1 MPTSSATS
9 SASVPSSARGIRVL
23 IADDHEV
30 VRQGLVS
37 VFKDSEIR
45 IVGEAT
51 DAAEAVKLARKLRPD
66 VVTLDVRLT
75 SGKGSGKGSGDGI
88 DAIKTILEASPD
100 TRILMLSSFDSPTYI
115 ARAIS
120 AGASDYMLKT
130 ASRKELIEA
139 VTNAARGMPPARAG
153 DFGRI
158 ASSMAN
164 KTVSD
169 DIDVPLTPRETQV
182 LRLVAMGLSNQ
193 EIADS
198 LEISIETVKE
208 HVQNLLRKLSL
219 GDRTQAA
226 VWAIRHG
233 LG

>member
-1 MPTSSATS
+1 MPPPST
-9 SASVPSSARGIRVL
+9 PSSPSAPSAPGICVL

-30 VRQGLVS
+30 VRQGLAS
-37 VFKDSEIR
+37 VFKDSQIR

-51 DAAEAVKLARKLRPD
+51 DAAEALKLARKLRPD
-66 VVTLDVRLT
+66 VVTLDVRL
-75 SGKGSGKGSGDGI
+75 GSSDGL
-88 DAIKTILEASPD
+88 DAIKTIREACPD
-100 TRILMLSSFDSPTYI
+100 TRIVILSSFDSPTYI
-115 ARAIS
+115 ARAVS
-120 AGASDYMLKT
+120 AGASDYVLKT
-130 ASRKELIEA
+130 ASRQELIEA
-139 VTNAARGMPPARAG
+139 VTNAARGIPPSRSG
-153 DFGRI
+153 EFRRI
-158 ASSMAN
+158 AGSMAN
-164 KTVSD
+164 KTLPD

-219 GDRTQAA
+219 NDRTQAA

-233 LG
+233 IG

>member
-1 MPTSSATS
+1 MPPPPTTSSS
-9 SASVPSSARGIRVL
+9 IRVL
-23 IADDHEV
+23 VADDHEI
-30 VRQGLVS
+30 VRHGLKS
-37 VFKDSEIR
+37 VFKDSEIS

-51 DAAEAVKLARKLRPD
+51 DAAEAVTLTSEQRPD
-66 VVTLDVRLT
+66 VVTLDVRL
-75 SGKGSGKGSGDGI
+75 GAGDGL
-88 DAIKTILEASPD
+88 DAIKAIREANPD
-100 TRILMLSSFDSPTYI
+100 TRIVMLSSFDSPTYI
-115 ARAIS
+115 ARAVS
-120 AGASDYMLKT
+120 AGASDYVLKT
-130 ASRKELIEA
+130 ASRKDLIEA
-139 VTNAARGMPPARAG
+139 VTNAARGLPPARSG
-153 DFGRI
+153 EFRRI
-158 ASSMAN
+158 SRSMAN
-164 KTVSD
+164 KSLPD

-208 HVQNLLRKLSL
+208 HVQNLLRKLSV

>member
-1 MPTSSATS
+1 MPTPSRPTSA
-9 SASVPSSARGIRVL
+9 AASSARGIRVL
-23 IADDHEV
+23 IADDQEII
-30 VRQGLVS
+30 RQGLAS
-37 VFKDSEIR
+37 IFKDSEIT

-66 VVTLDVRLT
+66 VVTLDVRLN
-75 SGKGSGKGSGDGI
+75 SGGGSGNGL
-88 DAIKTILEASPD
+88 DAIKTIREACPD
-100 TRILMLSSFDSPTYI
+100 TRIVMLSSFDSPTYI
-115 ARAIS
+115 ARAVS
-120 AGASDYMLKT
+120 AGASDYVLKT
-130 ASRKELIEA
+130 ASRQAIVEA
-139 VTNAARGMPPARAG
+139 VTNAARNIPPARSG
-153 DFGRI
+153 EFRRI

-164 KTVSD
+164 KTVPD

-182 LRLVAMGLSNQ
+182 LRLVSMGLSNQ

-233 LG
+233 IG

>member
-1 MPTSSATS
+1 MPTSSAAS

-23 IADDHEV
+23 IVDDHEII
-30 VRQGLVS
+30 RQGLAS
-37 VFKDSEIR
+37 IFKDSEIA

-51 DAAEAVKLARKLRPD
+51 NAAEAVKLARKLRPD
-66 VVTLDVRLT
+66 VVTLDVRLN
-75 SGKGSGKGSGDGI
+75 SGKGSGDGL
-88 DAIKTILEASPD
+88 DAIKTIREACPD
-100 TRILMLSSFDSPTYI
+100 TRIVMLSSFDSPTYI
-115 ARAIS
+115 ARAVS
-120 AGASDYMLKT
+120 AGASDYVLKT
-130 ASRKELIEA
+130 ASRQAIVEA
-139 VTNAARGMPPARAG
+139 VTNAARNKPPARSG
-153 DFGRI
+153 EFRRI

-164 KTVSD
+164 KTVPD

-182 LRLVAMGLSNQ
+182 LRLVSMGLSNQ

-219 GDRTQAA
+219 NDRTQAA

-233 LG
+233 IG

>member
-1 MPTSSATS
+1 M
-9 SASVPSSARGIRVL
+9 

-75 SGKGSGKGSGDGI
+75 SGKGSGKGSRAGSGDGL

-100 TRILMLSSFDSPTYI
+100 TRIVMLSSFDSPTYI

-120 AGASDYMLKT
+120 AGASDYVLKT
-130 ASRKELIEA
+130 ASRQELIEA
-139 VTNAARGMPPARAG
+139 VTNAARGMPPARSG
-153 DFGRI
+153 DFRRI

-164 KTVSD
+164 KTVPD

>member
-1 MPTSSATS
+1 
-9 SASVPSSARGIRVL
+9 
-23 IADDHEV
+23 
-30 VRQGLVS
+30 
-37 VFKDSEIR
+37 
-45 IVGEAT
+45 
-51 DAAEAVKLARKLRPD
+51 
-66 VVTLDVRLT
+66 
-75 SGKGSGKGSGDGI
+75 
-88 DAIKTILEASPD
+88 
-100 TRILMLSSFDSPTYI
+100 MLSSFDSPTYI
-115 ARAIS
+115 ARAVS
-120 AGASDYMLKT
+120 AGASDYVLKT
-130 ASRKELIEA
+130 ASRQAIVEA
-139 VTNAARGMPPARAG
+139 VTNAARGMPPARSG
-153 DFGRI
+153 DFRRI

-164 KTVSD
+164 KTVPD

>member
-1 MPTSSATS
+1 MPTPSIPTSSATS
-9 SASVPSSARGIRVL
+9 STRGIRVL
-23 IADDHEV
+23 IADDHEII
-30 VRQGLVS
+30 RQGLAS
-37 VFKDSEIR
+37 IFKDSEIG

-66 VVTLDVRLT
+66 VVTLDVRLN
-75 SGKGSGKGSGDGI
+75 SGKGSGGGSGDGL
-88 DAIKTILEASPD
+88 DAIKTIREACPD
-100 TRILMLSSFDSPTYI
+100 TRIVMLSSFDSPTYI
-115 ARAIS
+115 ARAVS
-120 AGASDYMLKT
+120 AGASDYVLKT
-130 ASRKELIEA
+130 ASRQAIVEA
-139 VTNAARGMPPARAG
+139 VTNAARNKPPARSG
-153 DFGRI
+153 DFRRM

-164 KTVSD
+164 KTLPD

-182 LRLVAMGLSNQ
+182 LRLVSMGLSNQ

-219 GDRTQAA
+219 NDRTQAA

-233 LG
+233 IE

>member
-1 MPTSSATS
+1 MPSSFIPPSSSTS
-9 SASVPSSARGIRVL
+9 SASAIRVL

-30 VRQGLVS
+30 ICQGLAS
-37 VFKDSEIR
+37 IFKDSGIH
-45 IVGEAT
+45 IVGEAS

-66 VVTLDVRLT
+66 VVTLDVRLN
-75 SGKGSGKGSGDGI
+75 SGKGSGGGSGDGL
-88 DAIKTILEASPD
+88 DAIKTIREACPD
-100 TRILMLSSFDSPTYI
+100 TRIVMLSSFDSPTYI
-115 ARAIS
+115 ARAVS
-120 AGASDYMLKT
+120 AGASDYVLKT
-130 ASRKELIEA
+130 ASRQAIVEA
-139 VTNAARGMPPARAG
+139 VTNAARGMPPARSG
-153 DFGRI
+153 DFRRI

-164 KTVSD
+164 KTVPD

>member
-1 MPTSSATS
+1 MPPPST
-9 SASVPSSARGIRVL
+9 PSSSSTPSALGIRVL

-37 VFKDSEIR
+37 IFTGSEIR
-45 IVGEAT
+45 IVGEAL

-66 VVTLDVRLT
+66 VVTLDVRLN
-75 SGKGSGKGSGDGI
+75 SGKGSGAGSGDGL
-88 DAIKTILEASPD
+88 DAIKTICKSCPD
-100 TRILMLSSFDSPTYI
+100 TRIVILSSFDSPTYI
-115 ARAIS
+115 ARAVS
-120 AGASDYMLKT
+120 AGASDYVLKT
-130 ASRKELIEA
+130 ASRQEMIEA
-139 VTNAARGMPPARAG
+139 VTNAARGIPPSRSG
-153 DFGRI
+153 EFRRI
-158 ASSMAN
+158 ASSMSN
-164 KTVSD
+164 KTLPD

-198 LEISIETVKE
+198 LDISIETVKE

-219 GDRTQAA
+219 NDRTQAA

-233 LG
+233 IG

>member
-1 MPTSSATS
+1 L
-9 SASVPSSARGIRVL
+9 V
-23 IADDHEV
+23 ADDHEI
-30 VRQGLVS
+30 VRQGLAS
-37 VFKDSEIR
+37 IFKNSEIR
-45 IVGEAT
+45 IVGEAS
-51 DAAEAVKLARKLRPD
+51 DAAEAVKLARKFRPD
-66 VVTLDVRLT
+66 VVTLDVRLN
-75 SGKGSGKGSGDGI
+75 SDKGSGGGSGDGL
-88 DAIKTILEASPD
+88 DAIKTIREACPD
-100 TRILMLSSFDSPTYI
+100 TRIVMLSSFDSPTYI
-115 ARAIS
+115 ARAVS
-120 AGASDYMLKT
+120 AGASDYVLKT
-130 ASRKELIEA
+130 ASRQAIVEA
-139 VTNAARGMPPARAG
+139 VTNAAHGTPPARSG
-153 DFGRI
+153 EFRRI

-164 KTVSD
+164 KTVPD

-226 VWAIRHG
+226 VWAIRQG

>member
-1 MPTSSATS
+1 
-9 SASVPSSARGIRVL
+9 L
-23 IADDHEV
+23 IADDHEII
-30 VRQGLVS
+30 RQGLAS
-37 VFKDSEIR
+37 IFKDSEIG
-45 IVGEAT
+45 IVGEAS
-51 DAAEAVKLARKLRPD
+51 DAAEAVKLTRKLRPD
-66 VVTLDVRLT
+66 VVTLDVRLD
-75 SGKGSGKGSGDGI
+75 SGKGSGDGL
-88 DAIKTILEASPD
+88 DAIKTIREACPD
-100 TRILMLSSFDSPTYI
+100 TRIVMLSSFDSPTYI
-115 ARAIS
+115 ARAVS
-120 AGASDYMLKT
+120 AGASDYVLKT
-130 ASRKELIEA
+130 ASRQAIVEA
-139 VTNAARGMPPARAG
+139 VTNAARNTPPARSG
-153 DFGRI
+153 EFRRI

-164 KTVSD
+164 KTVPD

>member
-1 MPTSSATS
+1 MGGILPRVLQIPMPPPPTTSTSSS
-9 SASVPSSARGIRVL
+9 IRVL
-23 IADDHEV
+23 VADDHEI
-30 VRQGLVS
+30 VRHGLKS
-37 VFKDSEIR
+37 VFKDSEIC

-51 DAAEAVKLARKLRPD
+51 DAAEAVTLTGEQRPD
-66 VVTLDVRLT
+66 VVTLDVRL
-75 SGKGSGKGSGDGI
+75 GAGDGL
-88 DAIKTILEASPD
+88 DAIKAIREANPD
-100 TRILMLSSFDSPTYI
+100 TRIVMLSSFDSPTYI
-115 ARAIS
+115 ARAVS
-120 AGASDYMLKT
+120 AGASDYVLKT
-130 ASRKELIEA
+130 ASRKDLIEA
-139 VTNAARGMPPARAG
+139 VTNAARGLPPARSG
-153 DFGRI
+153 EFRRI
-158 ASSMAN
+158 SRSMAN
-164 KTVSD
+164 KSLPD

-208 HVQNLLRKLSL
+208 HVQNLLRKLSV

>member
-1 MPTSSATS
+1 MPTHSKPTSSATLS
-9 SASVPSSARGIRVL
+9 SRIRVL
-23 IADDHEV
+23 IADDHEII
-30 VRQGLVS
+30 RQGLAS
-37 VFKDSEIR
+37 IFKDSEIA

-66 VVTLDVRLT
+66 VVTLDVRLN
-75 SGKGSGKGSGDGI
+75 SGKGSGDGL
-88 DAIKTILEASPD
+88 DAIKTIREACPD
-100 TRILMLSSFDSPTYI
+100 TRIVMLSSFDSPTYI
-115 ARAIS
+115 ARAVS
-120 AGASDYMLKT
+120 AGASDYVLKT
-130 ASRKELIEA
+130 ASRQAIVEA
-139 VTNAARGMPPARAG
+139 VTNAARNTPPARSG
-153 DFGRI
+153 EFRRI

-164 KTVSD
+164 KTVPD

-182 LRLVAMGLSNQ
+182 LRLVSMGLSNQ

-233 LG
+233 IG

>member
-9 SASVPSSARGIRVL
+9 STRGIRVL
-23 IADDHEV
+23 IADDHEII
-30 VRQGLVS
+30 RQGLAS
-37 VFKDSEIR
+37 IFKDSEIA

-51 DAAEAVKLARKLRPD
+51 NAAEAVKLARKLRPD
-66 VVTLDVRLT
+66 VVTLDVRLN
-75 SGKGSGKGSGDGI
+75 SGKGSGDGL
-88 DAIKTILEASPD
+88 DAIKTIREACPD
-100 TRILMLSSFDSPTYI
+100 TRIVMLSSFDSPTYI
-115 ARAIS
+115 ARAVS
-120 AGASDYMLKT
+120 AGASDYVLKT
-130 ASRKELIEA
+130 ASRQAIVEA
-139 VTNAARGMPPARAG
+139 VTNAARGMPPARSG
-153 DFGRI
+153 DFRRI

-164 KTVSD
+164 KTVPD
-169 DIDVPLTPRETQV
+169 YIDVPLTPRETQV

>member
-1 MPTSSATS
+1 
-9 SASVPSSARGIRVL
+9 L
-23 IADDHEV
+23 IADDHEII
-30 VRQGLVS
+30 RQGLAS
-37 VFKDSEIR
+37 IFKDSEIG
-45 IVGEAT
+45 IVGEAS
-51 DAAEAVKLARKLRPD
+51 DAAEAVKLTSKLRPD
-66 VVTLDVRLT
+66 VVTLDVRLD
-75 SGKGSGKGSGDGI
+75 SGKGSGDGL
-88 DAIKTILEASPD
+88 DAIKTIREACPD
-100 TRILMLSSFDSPTYI
+100 TRIVMLSSFDSPTYI
-115 ARAIS
+115 ARAVS
-120 AGASDYMLKT
+120 AGASDYVLKT
-130 ASRKELIEA
+130 ASRQAIVEA
-139 VTNAARGMPPARAG
+139 VTNAARNTPPARSG
-153 DFGRI
+153 EFRRI

-164 KTVSD
+164 KTVPD

-233 LG
+233 IG

>member
-1 MPTSSATS
+1 MPTPSVSTSSAT
-9 SASVPSSARGIRVL
+9 SSARGIRVL
-23 IADDHEV
+23 IADDHEII
-30 VRQGLVS
+30 RQGLAS
-37 VFKDSEIR
+37 IFKDSEIA

-66 VVTLDVRLT
+66 VVTLDVRLN
-75 SGKGSGKGSGDGI
+75 SGKGSGGGSGDGL
-88 DAIKTILEASPD
+88 DAIKTIREACPD
-100 TRILMLSSFDSPTYI
+100 TRIVMLSSFDSPTYI
-115 ARAIS
+115 ARAVS
-120 AGASDYMLKT
+120 AGASDYVLKT
-130 ASRKELIEA
+130 ASRQALVEA
-139 VTNAARGMPPARAG
+139 VTNAARNKPPARSG
-153 DFGRI
+153 DFRRI

-164 KTVSD
+164 KTLPD

-182 LRLVAMGLSNQ
+182 LRLVSMGLSNQ

-219 GDRTQAA
+219 NDRTQAA

-233 LG
+233 IE

>member
-1 MPTSSATS
+1 MPSPPTTSSS
-9 SASVPSSARGIRVL
+9 IRVL
-23 IADDHEV
+23 VADDHEI
-30 VRQGLVS
+30 VRHGLKS
-37 VFKDSEIR
+37 VFKDSEIS

-51 DAAEAVKLARKLRPD
+51 DAAEAVTLTSEQRPD
-66 VVTLDVRLT
+66 VVTLDVRL
-75 SGKGSGKGSGDGI
+75 GAGDGL
-88 DAIKTILEASPD
+88 DAIKAIREANPD
-100 TRILMLSSFDSPTYI
+100 TRIVMLSSFDSPTYI
-115 ARAIS
+115 ARAVS
-120 AGASDYMLKT
+120 AGASDYVLKT
-130 ASRKELIEA
+130 ASRKDLIEA
-139 VTNAARGMPPARAG
+139 VTNAARGLPPARSG
-153 DFGRI
+153 EFRRI
-158 ASSMAN
+158 SRSMAN
-164 KTVSD
+164 KSLPD

-208 HVQNLLRKLSL
+208 HVQNLLRKLSV

>member
-1 MPTSSATS
+1 M
-9 SASVPSSARGIRVL
+9 
-23 IADDHEV
+23 IADDHEII
-30 VRQGLVS
+30 RQGLAS
-37 VFKDSEIR
+37 IFKDSEIG
-45 IVGEAT
+45 IVGEAS
-51 DAAEAVKLARKLRPD
+51 DAAEAVKLTSKLRPD
-66 VVTLDVRLT
+66 VVTLDVRLD
-75 SGKGSGKGSGDGI
+75 SGKGSGDGL
-88 DAIKTILEASPD
+88 DAIKTIREACPD
-100 TRILMLSSFDSPTYI
+100 TRIVMLSSFDSPTYI
-115 ARAIS
+115 ARAVS
-120 AGASDYMLKT
+120 AGASDYVLKT
-130 ASRKELIEA
+130 ASRQAIVEA
-139 VTNAARGMPPARAG
+139 VTNAARNTPPARSG
-153 DFGRI
+153 EFRRI

-164 KTVSD
+164 KTVPD

>member
-1 MPTSSATS
+1 MPPPPTTSSS
-9 SASVPSSARGIRVL
+9 IRVL
-23 IADDHEV
+23 VADDHEI
-30 VRQGLVS
+30 VRHGLKS
-37 VFKDSEIR
+37 VFKDSTIC

-51 DAAEAVKLARKLRPD
+51 DAAEAVTLTSEQRPD
-66 VVTLDVRLT
+66 VVTLDVRL
-75 SGKGSGKGSGDGI
+75 GAGDGL
-88 DAIKTILEASPD
+88 DAIKAIREACPD
-100 TRILMLSSFDSPTYI
+100 TRIVMLSSFDSPTYI
-115 ARAIS
+115 ARAVS
-120 AGASDYMLKT
+120 AGASDYVLKT
-130 ASRKELIEA
+130 ASRKDLIEA
-139 VTNAARGMPPARAG
+139 VTNAARGLPPARSG
-153 DFGRI
+153 EFRRI
-158 ASSMAN
+158 SRSMAN
-164 KTVSD
+164 KSLPD

-208 HVQNLLRKLSL
+208 HVQNLLRKLSV